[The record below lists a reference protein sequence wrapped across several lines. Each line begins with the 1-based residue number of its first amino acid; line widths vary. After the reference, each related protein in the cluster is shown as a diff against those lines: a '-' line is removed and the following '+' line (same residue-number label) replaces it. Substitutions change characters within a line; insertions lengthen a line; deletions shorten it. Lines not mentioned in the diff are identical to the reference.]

1 MNDHCRFILLL
12 EYPGDAELIQAIT
25 AIEKHLPG
33 YDYAS
38 RPLPLPAQGQGFKFL
53 AFKETR
59 RIVTFEKFARKVFSM
74 QGKLYG
80 IKLTPGYVTHT
91 NVVSAAYA
99 QTAGAIYIEDELYFK
114 VQLVLSGKTLASYTL
129 SDEIFQDRRA
139 ALYLNDV
146 WQLVKGATK

>member
-1 MNDHCRFILLL
+1 MNDSRFILLL
-12 EYPGDAELIQAIT
+12 EYPGDDELIQAI
-25 AIEKHLPG
+25 AAVEKHLPG

-53 AFKETR
+53 AFKEMR
-59 RIVTFEKFARKVFSM
+59 RLTTFEKFAHKVFSL

-91 NVVSAAYA
+91 NVVSAAYS
-99 QTAGAIYIEDELYFK
+99 QSPGAIYIADEMYYK
-114 VQLVLSGKTLASYTL
+114 VQLVLSGKALASHTL
-129 SDEIFQDRRA
+129 SDEIFRDRRA